1 MQCPTGGHQ
10 LQNVVAHSVTTS
22 YSTMDAKLRLDDFA
36 ASRTR
41 KAATQTAK
49 FVMGAKFLP
58 SHRNILGASSL
69 RGGRSPLSSARLLEE
84 CDLRDLEGL
93 GWIQRELNLSAA
105 G

>member
-1 MQCPTGGHQ
+1 
-10 LQNVVAHSVTTS
+10 
-22 YSTMDAKLRLDDFA
+22 MDAKLRLDDFA
-36 ASRTR
+36 ANRTR

-58 SHRNILGASSL
+58 VTGTFWGAAAFEEDAI
-69 RGGRSPLSSARLLEE
+69 PLSSARLPEE